1 MPRRARTLMTV
12 VRACGVLVLTCCSSP
27 SPPAGGG
34 GASRVRLGRP
44 RGRPSCP
51 LAVGCER
58 VGVVYDIPTY
68 SPFSTDPGQVVIQ
81 APKGLQD
88 LVSQKRGLFMADGLL
103 DVFRTVL
110 KLVFQAVYLSS
121 WRSGTRFTC

>member
-1 MPRRARTLMTV
+1 MLRRARTLMTV

-34 GASRVRLGRP
+34 SVSRVRLGRS
-44 RGRPSCP
+44 RGRPSCL

-58 VGVVYDIPTY
+58 VGVVYDITAC

-81 APKGLQD
+81 VPKGLQD
-88 LVSQKRGLFMADGLL
+88 LVSRDRGLFVADGLL
-103 DVFRTVL
+103 DVFRTGL
-110 KLVFQAVYLSS
+110 KFVFQAVYLSS